1 MTGAREMYAE
11 HTAGRH
17 PEQELALL
25 SKLLGIVGYRAEF
38 LSEHD
43 HIPGALSYLNNRRV
57 VFQTWNPGCIRTPM
71 TTVSREVSS
80 PMDWMPRVV
89 VDPVAHFIQLASG
102 LARAGSV

>member
-1 MTGAREMYAE
+1 MCAE

-43 HIPGALSYLNNRRV
+43 HIPVALSYLNIRRV
-57 VFQTWNPGCIRTPM
+57 VLQTWSPGLHQNADDHGVP
-71 TTVSREVSS
+71 EVSS
-80 PMDWMPRVV
+80 PMDWMPPL
-89 VDPVAHFIQLASG
+89 DA
-102 LARAGSV
+102 